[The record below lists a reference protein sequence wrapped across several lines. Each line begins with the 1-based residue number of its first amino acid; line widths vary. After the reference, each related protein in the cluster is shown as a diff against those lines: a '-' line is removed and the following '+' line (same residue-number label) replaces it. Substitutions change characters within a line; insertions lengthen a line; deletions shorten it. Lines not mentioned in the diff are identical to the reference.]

1 MRGVAAKLFP
11 IPGAVSNNKLK
22 SWLRLDGTIRS
33 GQIRQRFTKGENMFK
48 KFMCLMA
55 ALVMVSAC
63 DTTGS
68 DEGLGGA
75 DGASGGA
82 GGKMGVARPGTQ
94 EDLVVNVGDRVF
106 FGFDKSDLTAEA
118 RATLD
123 RQAAWMKKY
132 PAVKATM
139 EGHCDERGTREYN
152 LALGERRAAAAKNY
166 LVAAGIAADRVKTV
180 SYGKERPAVLGSNE
194 AAWAQNRR
202 AVTVV
207 MQ

>member
-1 MRGVAAKLFP
+1 
-11 IPGAVSNNKLK
+11 
-22 SWLRLDGTIRS
+22 
-33 GQIRQRFTKGENMFK
+33 MFK

-63 DTTGS
+63 DTTGT
-68 DEGLGGA
+68 D
-75 DGASGGA
+75 DGSMGA
-82 GGKMGVARPGTQ
+82 GGAAGGKAGVARPGTQ

-123 RQAAWMKKY
+123 RQSAWLKKY
-132 PAVKATM
+132 PSVKVTV

-166 LVAAGIAADRVKTV
+166 LVAAGIGADRVKTV

-207 MQ
+207 AQ